1 MTTATELWPPG
12 SKYDVEA
19 IRRRIKSCNSW
30 TFDWDD
36 WIDYG
41 TKESADFFDVC
52 RQRHPIWESVG
63 EIKRN
68 LADPVA
74 LDDARRLLLAFLD
87 ELLAAS
93 VSESELKIDLN
104 ADWEDWNVPPR
115 RFGHPVPP
123 HPRVC
128 LKGIAGQRPSIEVEF
143 LHRNQ
148 AASVCCYKQQAAKYG
163 FDLI

>member
-1 MTTATELWPPG
+1 MISTHSAANSSPYKIKGALMTTAAELWPPG

-115 RFGHPVPP
+115 RLANAGPETAERLPV
-123 HPRVC
+123 
-128 LKGIAGQRPSIEVEF
+128 RPS
-143 LHRNQ
+143 R
-148 AASVCCYKQQAAKYG
+148 G
-163 FDLI
+163 